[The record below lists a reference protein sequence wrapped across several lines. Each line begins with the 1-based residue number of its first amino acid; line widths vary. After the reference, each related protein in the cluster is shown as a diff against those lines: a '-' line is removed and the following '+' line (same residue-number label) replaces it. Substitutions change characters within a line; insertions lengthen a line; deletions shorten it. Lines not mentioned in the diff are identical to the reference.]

1 MVTAPARDQE
11 TPVPEIDALI
21 VKAYVEPDPP
31 PARKFAWRS
40 AVELW
45 NEPPPPQVVGG
56 LLVDASLNVVY
67 GAPKT
72 GKTFLL
78 MDLLVQATK
87 GDSSFA
93 GRFDIGEP
101 MACGYATSEGR
112 AYITARHRAACALHG
127 HSGEGLHVLR
137 TVPNLML
144 EEEARRFAEDT
155 LSLCDPMRIIAFDTL
170 RNTLQGG
177 DENAQK
183 DASVVTANVRLIQA
197 GLSEAWGFEPVMVLV
212 HHANKGGGLSGS
224 TVWSGEADAVIKV
237 TNAGGLRTFEGEMF
251 KDLPE
256 FGKLAFRL
264 EPLEGSMVV
273 EHTGPLQDGGDG
285 GPASTRDRVV
295 RAMMA
300 HACGRE
306 NAKTVKELL
315 PFVEGDP
322 SRSRVA
328 NLLTELRESA
338 TSAVEGFEGK
348 QGWLYYIED

>member
-1 MVTAPARDQE
+1 MALDYPLDQLE
-11 TPVPEIDALI
+11 CESR
-21 VKAYVEPDPP
+21 VEPDPP
-31 PARKFAWRS
+31 PARKYPWRP

-45 NEPPPPQVVGG
+45 NKPPPPQVIRG
-56 LLVDASLNVVY
+56 LLVDASLNIIY

-72 GKTFLL
+72 GKTFLV
-78 MDLLVQATK
+78 MDMVVQATK
-87 GDSSFA
+87 GNSRFA
-93 GRFDIGEP
+93 ERFEIGEP
-101 MACGYATSEGR
+101 MTCGYATSEGR

-137 TVPNLML
+137 TVPNLMS
-144 EEEARRFAEDT
+144 EEEAKRFVEDT
-155 LSLCDPMRIIAFDTL
+155 LSVGVPMHIIVFDTL

-197 GLSEAWGFEPVMVLV
+197 KLGDAWGFEPVIVLV

-264 EPLEGSMVV
+264 EPSSDSMVV
-273 EHTGPLQDGGDG
+273 KHTGPLQDGVNG
-285 GPASTRDRVV
+285 GPTRTRDRVE
-295 RAMMA
+295 RAMLT
-300 HACGRE
+300 HAFGRE
-306 NAKTVKELL
+306 NAKTVRNLL
-315 PFVEGDP
+315 PFIEGDA
-322 SRSRVA
+322 SRARVA

-348 QGWLYYIED
+348 QGWHYYIED